1 MKLHVEW
8 GQPIPLRANRDGIS
22 YDIDLEKITD
32 YPGVYVF
39 GRRHGDHFEALY
51 VGSSM
56 NIRSRVKGHL
66 NNLQLMKY
74 LRTARTGKRILL
86 AGRLITKRGQQV
98 EKCIVLSER
107 ALIRHFLSEGH
118 ELVNKS
124 GTKIR
129 RHELEST
136 GRHPKRLVPN
146 FIYLER
152 TRGD

>member
-8 GQPIPLRANRDGIS
+8 GQPVQLRGNRDGIS
-22 YDIDLEKITD
+22 YDLDLSKITD
-32 YPGVYVF
+32 YPGVYIF
-39 GRRHGDHFEALY
+39 GRRHGERFEALY

-56 NIRSRVKGHL
+56 NVRTRVKGHL
-66 NNLQLMKY
+66 NNLRLMRY

-86 AGRLITKRGQQV
+86 AGRLVTKRGQRV
-98 EKCIVLSER
+98 EKCIALSER

-136 GRHPKRLVPN
+136 GRHPRRFVPA
-146 FIYLER
+146 FMYLER